1 MHPSATSTGRSDTS
15 ESAIAVRNLNAW
27 YSSSQ
32 ALFDVTLSIRPL
44 SVTAAIGPSGSG
56 KSTFVRC
63 LNRMHEEVLGGRVSG
78 SVVIEGVNIYAPSIN
93 PIHVRRHIG
102 MVFQQPNP
110 LPSRTIYENVAIG
123 PRLNGLTKGKALDEL
138 VERCLRQAA
147 LWDEVKDR
155 LNTAATQLSG
165 GQQQRL
171 CIARALA
178 LEPRIVLMD
187 EPCSAL
193 DPIATL
199 QVEDLIRQLREQY
212 TIVIVT
218 HNLQQAGRVADR
230 TAFFLSGHLIE
241 ENETGEFFARPK
253 KQETEDFITG
263 RFG

>member
-1 MHPSATSTGRSDTS
+1 VQPSVASAGRSDTS
-15 ESAIAVRNLNAW
+15 EVAIDIRNLNVW
-27 YSSSQ
+27 YGSSQ

-63 LNRMHEEVLGGRVSG
+63 LNRMHEEVLGGRVTG
-78 SVVIEGVNIYAPSIN
+78 SVMIEGVNIYSPNIDPKN
-93 PIHVRRHIG
+93 VRRHIG

-123 PRLNGLTKGKALDEL
+123 PRLNGPAKGKALDEL
-138 VERCLRQAA
+138 VERCLHQAA

-155 LNTAATQLSG
+155 LDTAATQLSG

-199 QVEDLIRQLREQY
+199 QVEDLIRQLKVHY

-218 HNLQQAGRVADR
+218 HNLQQAARVGDR
-230 TAFFLSGHLIE
+230 TAFFLSGRLIE
-241 ENETGEFFARPK
+241 ENESAEFFSRPQK
-253 KQETEDFITG
+253 KETEDFITG